1 MSSVLTAVPNRG
13 WFKPKFILMFAIAT
27 YRSHKVSQSEQAPIT
42 TNKLRG
48 SIAQFRA
55 I

>member
-1 MSSVLTAVPNRG
+1 MSSVLTAVPNRSSY
-13 WFKPKFILMFAIAT
+13 KPKFVLMFAIAT
-27 YRSHKVSQSEQAPIT
+27 YRSHTVSQSKQAPIT
-42 TNKLRG
+42 ANKLRG